1 MIKLKNLL
9 LEKHTWPDTEEKYQ
23 DDITEGKVDKKELKS
38 SIKEAIEAATK
49 LNRALNNI
57 TNIFVRHHGDVRKA
71 MTDPLFIMVNKIIN
85 IRGKIKKLYTWKKH
99 FDKLEKKLWL
109 N

>member
-1 MIKLKNLL
+1 MIKLKEMLI
-9 LEKHTWPDTEEKYQ
+9 KEE
-23 DDITEGKVDKKELKS
+23 VDKKELKS

-57 TNIFVRHHGDVRKA
+57 LNIFVRHHGDARKA

-109 N
+109 MHY